1 MAKIYETVI
10 GLEVHVELA
19 TRTKIF
25 CGCSTAFGGR
35 PNAHTCPVCTGMPG
49 ALPVLNRKVLEHAAA
64 VGLAV
69 NCTINRFCKFD
80 RKNYF
85 YPDNPQNYQISQLYL
100 PVCRDG
106 WVEIDAGEGRERK
119 RIGIREIHMEDDA
132 GKLIHDEEANCTLV
146 DYNRSGVPLI
156 EIVSEPDMRSAEE
169 VIAYLE
175 KLRLIIRYLGA
186 SDCKMQEGSM
196 RADVNLSVRE
206 KGMPGFGT
214 RTEMKNLGSFR
225 AVTRAI
231 ESERARQVALLESGE
246 RVLQETRRWDEGKG
260 VSYSMRSKEEA
271 QDYRYFPDP
280 DLAPICISDSFLE
293 KIRAGQP
300 ELRTEKMKR
309 YKTEYDI
316 PEYDIEIITE
326 SRHMADLFEAVVAL
340 GSQPKKVSNWL
351 MGETLRLLNE
361 RGMEPEELCFS
372 PENLAKLIALT
383 DRKTINSTVAK
394 QVFEEMFAHNTDP
407 ERYVEEKGLTMVGD
421 GDILR
426 RTVEEVIRMNPKS
439 AGDYR
444 GGKERALGFLVGQTM
459 KAMKGKA
466 DPAGVGE
473 LLKELLGP
481 GRESTE

>member
-1 MAKIYETVI
+1 M
-10 GLEVHVELA
+10 
-19 TRTKIF
+19 
-25 CGCSTAFGGR
+25 
-35 PNAHTCPVCTGMPG
+35 
-49 ALPVLNRKVLEHAAA
+49 
-64 VGLAV
+64 
-69 NCTINRFCKFD
+69 
-80 RKNYF
+80 
-85 YPDNPQNYQISQLYL
+85 
-100 PVCRDG
+100 
-106 WVEIDAGEGRERK
+106 
-119 RIGIREIHMEDDA
+119 
-132 GKLIHDEEANCTLV
+132 
-146 DYNRSGVPLI
+146 
-156 EIVSEPDMRSAEE
+156 
-169 VIAYLE
+169 
-175 KLRLIIRYLGA
+175 
-186 SDCKMQEGSM
+186 
-196 RADVNLSVRE
+196 
-206 KGMPGFGT
+206 
-214 RTEMKNLGSFR
+214 
-225 AVTRAI
+225 
-231 ESERARQVALLESGE
+231 
-246 RVLQETRRWDEGKG
+246 
-260 VSYSMRSKEEA
+260 
-271 QDYRYFPDP
+271 
-280 DLAPICISDSFLE
+280 
-293 KIRAGQP
+293 
-300 ELRTEKMKR
+300 RTEKMKR